1 MKTLLIRALLLA
13 AALLPL
19 QAVAADDFLD
29 PEAAFRL
36 TVQAQDAQHVAMHFA
51 IAPGYYLYRERLSVQ
66 AEPATAAGAAVAI
79 PRGKTKFDETFQKE
93 VEYFHDEVTMVLP
106 IAADAPPF
114 RLTVGHQGCAEKGL
128 CYPPAL
134 HAFDLKP
141 VAGGWTVAAV
151 AEADSST
158 APTASAAAPATVP
171 AAAPETG
178 RFASALQS
186 RSLLTVAGVFLLAGV
201 LLSFTPCVLPMLP
214 ILSSI
219 IVGQGARVSRWRGF
233 SLAASYSL
241 GMALVYTAFGMT
253 AGLLGE
259 GLAAALQNAWVL
271 GAFAL
276 LLAGLSLSMFGV
288 YELQLPN
295 ALQSKLSEVSGR
307 LQGGRYLGVFV
318 MGGLSAL
325 IVGPCVAAPLAGA
338 LVYIS
343 RTHDVWLG
351 GIALF
356 SLAAGMSVPL
366 LLVGVSA
373 GSLLPRA
380 GGWMDRVKHFFGVM
394 LLAVALWMVSPVLPS
409 WGLMLGAAAL
419 LLASAVYLGA
429 FEGGMASP
437 GRAATRGVGLLLAVL
452 AVLQLAG
459 IASGG
464 RDLLQPLQHLAGS
477 GQPGGTREAALPF
490 QPVADLAALDAA
502 VRTSTKPVMVDLYA
516 DWCVACK
523 EFESLTFT
531 DAAVRERLAGMT
543 LLRVDVT
550 ANNAQDKALMRK
562 YGLFGPPALLFFPPG
577 GEERSDA
584 RVVGFLDA
592 ASFREHLDQRR

>member
-1 MKTLLIRALLLA
+1 MKNLLFRALWLM
-13 AALLPL
+13 AALLPWR
-19 QAVAADDFLD
+19 AVAADAFLD
-29 PEAAFRL
+29 PDAAFRL
-36 TVQAQDAQHVAMHFA
+36 SVQARDAQHVAMHIA

-66 AEPATAAGAAVAI
+66 ALPAAAAAGDAAI

-93 VEYFHDEVTMVLP
+93 VETFHDEVTMVLP

-128 CYPPAL
+128 CYPPAT

-141 VAGGWTVAAV
+141 VAGGWAVTAV
-151 AEADSST
+151 ADAD
-158 APTASAAAPATVP
+158 SAAAPGAAPPVAPP
-171 AAAPETG
+171 AAAAAETG

-186 RSLLTVAGVFLLAGV
+186 RNLLTIAGVFLLAGV

-219 IVGQGARVSRWRGF
+219 IVGQRGTVSRWRGF
-233 SLAASYSL
+233 SLASAYAL
-241 GMALVYTAFGMT
+241 GMALVYTAFGMV

-288 YELQLPN
+288 YELQLPT
-295 ALQSKLSEVSGR
+295 ALQSRLSEVSGR
-307 LQGGRYLGVFV
+307 LQGGQVLGVFV

-380 GGWMDRVKHFFGVM
+380 GAWMDRVKHFFGAM
-394 LLAVALWMVSPVLPS
+394 LLAVALWMVSPVLPP

-429 FEGGMASP
+429 FDGGPASP

-459 IASGG
+459 LASGG
-464 RDLLQPLQHLAGS
+464 RDLLQPLQHLAGT
-477 GQPGGTREAALPF
+477 GTAGSPRETALPF

-502 VRTSTKPVMVDLYA
+502 VRASTKPVMVDLYA

-550 ANNAQDKALMRK
+550 ANSVQDKALMRR
-562 YGLFGPPALLFFPPG
+562 YGLFGPPALLFFAPG
-577 GEERSDA
+577 GEERPDA

-592 ASFREHLDQRR
+592 ASFRGHLDLRR